1 MRIKYT
7 KKDPRR
13 GSIAEVSDQVGQR
26 LIKDGAAEKASRDD
40 KGDPQTTPAR
50 QLRNATR
57 SVKKAARKSAAKK
70 AARTAG

>member
-26 LIKDGAAEKASRDD
+26 LIKQGAAEKAARDD

-50 QLRNATR
+50 QLRNTAR
-57 SVKKAARKSAAKK
+57 KVAKKAAAKK
-70 AARTAG
+70 AAK